1 MNYSGRCGCGQVA
14 LAISGEPVLTRQC
27 WCRQCQRIALGGP
40 AHNAMFH
47 TEDVAI
53 EGQLASHAYVAHS
66 GNTLTQWFCPG
77 CGTHVYAQSSAR
89 PQFRTVRFGVL
100 DPPHGLAPRMAIWTR
115 EAPAWAVI
123 DPALECFSEQPPPPP
138 AK

>member
-1 MNYSGRCGCGQVA
+1 MSYSGRCGCGKVV
-14 LAISGEPVLTRQC
+14 LTITGEPVLTRQC

-47 TEDVAI
+47 SADVAI
-53 EGQLASHAYVAHS
+53 EGRLAPHAYQAHS
-66 GNTLTQWFCPG
+66 GNTLTQWFCPS

-100 DPPHGLAPRMAIWTR
+100 DQPHDLKPRMAIWTE
-115 EAPAWAVI
+115 EAPAWAAI
-123 DPALECFSEQPPPPP
+123 DPALECFAQQPPPPP